1 MSLTRFDPILLHRQH
16 FIDEVTC
23 LDEIFDVLDGWPEDK
38 RGLAYETLLKAC
50 RDTANGRFPLSA
62 ARENFRR
69 FLKMSGV
76 LAKVEGGPRFDGQMN
91 HQIGNA

>member
-1 MSLTRFDPILLHRQH
+1 MSSTRFDPILLHRQH
-16 FIDEVTC
+16 IIDEVTC

-38 RGLAYETLLKAC
+38 RGLAYDTLLKAC
-50 RDTANGRFPLSA
+50 RDAANGRFPLSA

-69 FLKMSGV
+69 FLKMAGV
-76 LAKVEGGPRFDGQMN
+76 LAKVEGGSKFDGPMN

>member
-1 MSLTRFDPILLHRQH
+1 MSSTRFDPILLHRQH
-16 FIDEVTC
+16 IIDEVTC

-38 RGLAYETLLKAC
+38 RGLAYDTLLKAC
-50 RDTANGRFPLSA
+50 RDAANGRFPLSA

-69 FLKMSGV
+69 FLNMAGV
-76 LAKVEGGPRFDGQMN
+76 LAKVEGGPKFDGPMN